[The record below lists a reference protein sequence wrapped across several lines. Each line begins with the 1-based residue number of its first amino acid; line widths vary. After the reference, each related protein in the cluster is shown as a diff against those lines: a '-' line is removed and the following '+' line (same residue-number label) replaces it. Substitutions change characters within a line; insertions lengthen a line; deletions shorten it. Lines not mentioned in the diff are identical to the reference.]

1 MKPTDWK
8 IWLEKELLADKSKE
22 NVLRI
27 AEIARNDGQ
36 LLESIF
42 VVIEEGKSPYDWR
55 AAWVL
60 DHLNQ
65 IEPSATPKHLN
76 RMIRFLPTTSSDSL
90 RRTFLKIIGT
100 HPIPDENSGVLM
112 DECFKLLKNPAS
124 AIAVRAWCMN
134 ILVDFAKEYPEICNE
149 LKPILEEISK
159 TGSAGEKSKANKML
173 KTLDKES

>member
-8 IWLEKELLADKSKE
+8 IWLEKELLADRSKE

-65 IEPSATPKHLN
+65 IEPSATPKH
-76 RMIRFLPTTSSDSL
+76 
-90 RRTFLKIIGT
+90 
-100 HPIPDENSGVLM
+100 
-112 DECFKLLKNPAS
+112 
-124 AIAVRAWCMN
+124 
-134 ILVDFAKEYPEICNE
+134 
-149 LKPILEEISK
+149 
-159 TGSAGEKSKANKML
+159 
-173 KTLDKES
+173 